1 MRRIVVI
8 AVAFAFAL
16 TQVSSLNA
24 QLQGVGSI
32 SGTIAGPRGALG
44 GVTVQAVDAKGTIVG
59 NAVTSDAGTFRIA
72 PLRPG
77 TYTVH
82 VLSANGQAIA
92 TSSAKLT
99 LEALHVLLKI
109 DASAGTLAKP
119 ASTVPATT
127 ARRGGMSAKVV
138 LASVGAAAAS
148 LGTLLVISTQEDVS
162 GSR

>member
-16 TQVSSLNA
+16 TQFSSLNA
-24 QLQGVGSI
+24 QVQGGGTI
-32 SGTIAGPRGALG
+32 TGTIAGPQGVLG
-44 GVTVQAVDAKGTIVG
+44 GVTVQAVDANGTIVG
-59 NAVTSDAGTFRIA
+59 NAVTSDAGAFRIA
-72 PLRPG
+72 ALRPG

-82 VLSANGQAIA
+82 VRGANGQAIA
-92 TSSAKLT
+92 TSSARLT
-99 LEALHVLLKI
+99 PEAMNVTLKI
-109 DASAGTLAKP
+109 DASAGTLAGP

-127 ARRGGMSAKVV
+127 ARRGGMSAKIV